1 MHNALW
7 PFLISQVLP
16 VLSDHQE
23 EFATTLAFKGSC
35 SPVWYTFALTSG
47 VVRSPTT
54 ICIFAAH
61 PPPKEIGPAGF
72 GPKVCNVFK
81 SPLLHVAWLGKFYTS
96 KVIKKQSNEKTLPPA
111 KI

>member
-16 VLSDHQE
+16 VLTDHQE
-23 EFATTLAFKGSC
+23 EFAITLAFKRSC

-47 VVRSPTT
+47 VAHSPTT

-61 PPPKEIGPAGF
+61 RPQRKLARQGSGPRFAMHL
-72 GPKVCNVFK
+72 KALCCM
-81 SPLLHVAWLGKFYTS
+81 WLGWENST
-96 KVIKKQSNEKTLPPA
+96 QA
-111 KI
+111 K